1 MIQLSLHNGS
11 IWLLLVLA
19 PSVAWSLLSPW
30 QCKIRRL
37 HPSKTV
43 MGISPK
49 SPVNKFK
56 YILETKDSP
65 SPFSSFQRFLNEAE
79 DALLRAPRSPFTL
92 PFASE
97 SPLSKLKDFM
107 KSNPLLNSEEKQ
119 DEPLLTPQPPSSL
132 PFTGTPDQLL
142 VKARE
147 VIASDL
153 AILPDYHDTLDE
165 NFMWIGP
172 YSYGKPLG
180 KQDYIAAGQFFDL
193 RSTFPDLDYRA
204 YDYRVSPEDP
214 YTVRVTCR
222 VVGTMRGDLR
232 LRSETLPPN
241 GKRMFCPPEA
251 ISMKFDPRTGKLT
264 KLCSGFTMD
273 RLVGNTKGL
282 CGVMAAAVVAGR
294 EPSVWD
300 IYPPAVVVQ
309 RFFGRQAKQ
318 IEDAS
323 STNEPILAPFPE
335 TVMIQLAK
343 GVIAADN
350 GASDPDLLAPSF
362 TFCGPLVGPIDK
374 DAFIKAFGSFQLN
387 KAFPDLD
394 VEYSNFRVDPFDPY
408 RVWVDVR
415 ATGTNT
421 GPFLDKEP
429 TGKSVT
435 TPPEAVSF
443 TFDAEGFCTRLTA
456 GVVMDPSLGK
466 FLQKIPLPHCLC
478 YDSYRS

>member
-1 MIQLSLHNGS
+1 MTKSSVHIGS

-43 MGISPK
+43 MRISPP
-49 SPVNKFK
+49 SPADKFK
-56 YILETKDSP
+56 YLLETKESP
-65 SPFSSFQRFLNEAE
+65 SPLSSFQRFLLEVEA
-79 DALLRAPRSPFTL
+79 ALLRAPRSPFTL
-92 PFASE
+92 PFAAE
-97 SPLSKLKDFM
+97 SPLSKLTDFVM
-107 KSNPLLNSEEKQ
+107 SNPLLNTDVDEKQ
-119 DEPLLTPQPPSSL
+119 DEPLLTPQPPSTP
-132 PFTGTPDQLL
+132 PFTGTPDQLI

-153 AILPDYHDTLDE
+153 AILPDYHYILDDD
-165 NFMWIGP
+165 FVWIGP

-180 KQDYIAAGQFFDL
+180 KQEYVTAGQFFNL
-193 RSTFPDLDYRA
+193 RSAFPDLDYRA

-241 GKRMFCPPEA
+241 GKRMICPPEA
-251 ISMKFDPRTGKLT
+251 ISMTFDPRTGKLT

-282 CGVMAAAVVAGR
+282 CGVLAAAVIAGS
-294 EPSVWD
+294 EPSEWD
-300 IYPPAVVVQ
+300 LYPPTVVLQ
-309 RFFGRQAKQ
+309 RFFSPSVKQ
-318 IEDAS
+318 LTDVSPID
-323 STNEPILAPFPE
+323 EPLLAPFPE
-335 TVMIQLAK
+335 TVMIKLAK
-343 GVIAADN
+343 GVIAANN
-350 GASDPDLLAPSF
+350 GASDPDLLSPSF
-362 TFCGPLVGPIDK
+362 TFCDPLVGPIDK
-374 DAFIKAFGSFQLN
+374 DTFLKAMGNFELN

-394 VEYSNFRVDPFDPY
+394 VDFSNFRVDPFDPC

-415 ATGTNT
+415 ATDTGT
-421 GPFLDKEP
+421 FLGIS
-429 TGKSVT
+429 TGKNIA

-456 GVVMDPSLGK
+456 GAIMDPTLGK
-466 FLQKIPLPHCLC
+466 KQLTV
-478 YDSYRS
+478 R

>member
-56 YILETKDSP
+56 YILETKESP

-193 RSTFPDLDYRA
+193 RSTFPDLDY
-204 YDYRVSPEDP
+204 
-214 YTVRVTCR
+214 
-222 VVGTMRGDLR
+222 
-232 LRSETLPPN
+232 LP
-241 GKRMFCPPEA
+241 M
-251 ISMKFDPRTGKLT
+251 T
-264 KLCSGFTMD
+264 
-273 RLVGNTKGL
+273 
-282 CGVMAAAVVAGR
+282 
-294 EPSVWD
+294 
-300 IYPPAVVVQ
+300 
-309 RFFGRQAKQ
+309 
-318 IEDAS
+318 IE
-323 STNEPILAPFPE
+323 
-335 TVMIQLAK
+335 
-343 GVIAADN
+343 
-350 GASDPDLLAPSF
+350 
-362 TFCGPLVGPIDK
+362 
-374 DAFIKAFGSFQLN
+374 
-387 KAFPDLD
+387 
-394 VEYSNFRVDPFDPY
+394 YHR
-408 RVWVDVR
+408 
-415 ATGTNT
+415 
-421 GPFLDKEP
+421 
-429 TGKSVT
+429 
-435 TPPEAVSF
+435 
-443 TFDAEGFCTRLTA
+443 
-456 GVVMDPSLGK
+456 
-466 FLQKIPLPHCLC
+466 KIPTQFV
-478 YDSYRS
+478 